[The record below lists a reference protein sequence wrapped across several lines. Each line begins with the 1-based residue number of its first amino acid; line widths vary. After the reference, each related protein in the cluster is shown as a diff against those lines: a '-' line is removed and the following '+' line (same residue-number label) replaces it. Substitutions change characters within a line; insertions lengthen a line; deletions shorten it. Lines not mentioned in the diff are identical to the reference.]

1 VRADVCVCVCVCAH
15 ARVQSE
21 CEHVR
26 SHKGGQTGRVCM
38 VVGVGT
44 QGRLI
49 LIWTDAAL
57 TLI

>member
-1 VRADVCVCVCVCAH
+1 MCVCVCVCAR

-26 SHKGGQTGRVCM
+26 SHKGGQTGRVSM